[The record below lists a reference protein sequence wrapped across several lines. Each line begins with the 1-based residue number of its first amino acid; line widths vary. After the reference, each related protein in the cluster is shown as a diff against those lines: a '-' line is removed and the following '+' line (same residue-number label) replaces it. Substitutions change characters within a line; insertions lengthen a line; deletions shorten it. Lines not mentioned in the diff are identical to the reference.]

1 MKSPF
6 NFLASLLILLLFV
19 SCNNMSIDQLQN
31 EVLNDIKAKI
41 ENQGQ
46 DIQVQ
51 SFVLT
56 HVSANEYVGVLE
68 TLENGQLFTYN
79 VNVISDGK
87 SFVWEIP
94 ISEMSQDGTDSQ
106 TNQEEAYSDES
117 YEETDSYQEEDHRNM
132 TEAME
137 NISDPTYCSL
147 CKGTGVEENRA
158 RGMGLGDDEYGRVCP
173 MCNGTGKKSY

>member
-1 MKSPF
+1 MKSLF
-6 NFLASLLILLLFV
+6 NFLAPLLILLLVV

-94 ISEMSQDGTDSQ
+94 PSQISNEALDSES
-106 TNQEEAYSDES
+106 NQEEVYSDES
-117 YEETDSYQEEDHRNM
+117 YEETDSYEEEDGKNM
-132 TEAME
+132 IEAME

-147 CKGTGVEENRA
+147 CKGTGVQKNTAQSLNEGPDYLLCQMCE
-158 RGMGLGDDEYGRVCP
+158 GKGRR
-173 MCNGTGKKSY
+173 TY